1 MRSRW
6 GWFAGYGA
14 LCMLFGCVALILVA
28 ASTLAVVFLIA
39 LMLII
44 AGGVEIMLGFNSRA
58 WPSFFLWV
66 ISGLFY
72 LISGAFALARP
83 DVAAA
88 VLTIFVGAGFVV
100 AGLARIW
107 LAYKLPGGSR
117 AFIAL
122 AGVITTLLGAMIL
135 AGWPGDTMIILGTL
149 FGVDMV
155 FYGAS
160 WIALA
165 LKLKA

>member
-1 MRSRW
+1 
-6 GWFAGYGA
+6 
-14 LCMLFGCVALILVA
+14 MLFGCVALVLVA

-44 AGGVEIMLGFNSRA
+44 AGAAEIMLGFNSRG

-72 LISGAFALARP
+72 LIAGAFALARP

-88 VLTIFVGAGFVV
+88 VLTVFVGAGFVV
-100 AGLARIW
+100 AGVARIW
-107 LAYKLPGGSR
+107 LGTRLPGGVK
-117 AFIAL
+117 AYVAL
-122 AGVITTLLGAMIL
+122 AGVITTLLGVMIL
-135 AGWPGDTMIILGTL
+135 AGWPGDSMIILGTL
-149 FGVDMV
+149 FGVDMA

-165 LKLKA
+165 LKLRA